1 MYESIVILGEDK
13 HSMNHIMNILAI
25 YNDIFCV
32 SCNKSCNIMQS
43 QKRESQKKFISHTQC
58 YNLLA
63 HEMHL
68 SYVLHN
74 KY

>member
-13 HSMNHIMNILAI
+13 HSMNDIMNILAI

-32 SCNKSCNIMQS
+32 SCNKSCNIMQT
-43 QKRESQKKFISHTQC
+43 QKTGVAKSSISNTQC
-58 YNLLA
+58 YTLSA